1 VLRKLGLYP
10 GRATDHNGYSGTP
23 PTVLYYMSLK
33 YNIKSFYLHLC
44 SLFLRKFLLWIG
56 LITILNTDER
66 LVKHHEALRTAGA
79 RADNNIT
86 EFVDNAVIRWE
97 IIAASIRID

>member
-1 VLRKLGLYP
+1 
-10 GRATDHNGYSGTP
+10 
-23 PTVLYYMSLK
+23 
-33 YNIKSFYLHLC
+33 
-44 SLFLRKFLLWIG
+44 LLWIG